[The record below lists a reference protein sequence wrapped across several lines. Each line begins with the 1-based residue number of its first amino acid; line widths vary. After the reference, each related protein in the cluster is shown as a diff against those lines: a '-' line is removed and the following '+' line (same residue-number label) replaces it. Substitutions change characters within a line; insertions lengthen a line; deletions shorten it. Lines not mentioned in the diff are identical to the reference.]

1 MKCGLIWARS
11 ARSSASI
18 EPGALASSSAS
29 STWVDTQ
36 RATSSVARTSPAEAA
51 GP

>member
-11 ARSSASI
+11 ARTSASI
-18 EPGALASSSAS
+18 SRVRDASSSAS
-29 STWVDTQ
+29 SSWPETQ
-36 RATSSVARTSPAEAA
+36 RATSSVARARPAEAA

>member
-1 MKCGLIWARS
+1 MKWGLIWARS

-18 EPGALASSSAS
+18 VRVRCRPRSAS
-29 STWVDTQ
+29 STWVDTH
-36 RATSSVARTSPAEAA
+36 RATSSVARASPAAAA